1 MKTLLTLALVAF
13 SAVAD
18 VNEDT
23 LGYATAM
30 VQRNEGYSEHAYW
43 DAQGHKWTIG
53 WGSTRYKGGGVPETL
68 TLGTA
73 EAKAAVH
80 EYLLELM
87 VLAEK
92 RVPGWGSM
100 DPRLRA
106 AMLDTA
112 YNVGRQYFT
121 RSPRMIRRLAA
132 GEDPAVVIADE
143 NRTWVK
149 AGGVKVK
156 GLVIRRQRV
165 KTLLIDWYVRDRDK
179 KKPPA
184 LRPG

>member
-1 MKTLLTLALVAF
+1 
-13 SAVAD
+13 
-18 VNEDT
+18 
-23 LGYATAM
+23 
-30 VQRNEGYSEHAYW
+30 
-43 DAQGHKWTIG
+43 
-53 WGSTRYKGGGVPETL
+53 
-68 TLGTA
+68 
-73 EAKAAVH
+73 
-80 EYLLELM
+80 M

-92 RVPGWGSM
+92 RVPGWGYM

-112 YNVGRQYFT
+112 YNTGRQYFT
-121 RSPRMIRRLAA
+121 RSPRMTRRLAA
-132 GEDPAVVIADE
+132 GEDPAVVIAEE
-143 NRTWVK
+143 NLTWVK

-179 KKPPA
+179 KKTPA

>member
-1 MKTLLTLALVAF
+1 MLLALVAF
-13 SAVAD
+13 SAVAN

-43 DAQGHKWTIG
+43 DAQGQKWTIG

-68 TLGTA
+68 TLGLA
-73 EAKAAVH
+73 EAKAAVR
-80 EYLLELM
+80 EYLQELM

-92 RVPGWGSM
+92 RVPGWGNL

-112 YNVGRQYFT
+112 YNAGRQYFT

-132 GEDPAVVIADE
+132 GEDPAVVIAEE

-149 AGGVKVK
+149 AGKVKVK
-156 GLVIRRQRV
+156 GLVVRRQRV
-165 KTLLIDWYVRDRDK
+165 EKLLIDWYVRDRSK
-179 KKPPA
+179 EKTPA
-184 LRPG
+184 ARPG